1 MGVVTTKTG
10 DKGSTYLKD
19 KVVSKGSFR
28 VDAMGTIDELI
39 ANLILTQSITK
50 LDRVLFETPIK
61 KLIEIGSYLAGYKEV
76 PDFKETTEFMEK
88 TIMSRREAYN
98 GFIYPYDD
106 PKNAQINVA
115 RTICRRAERTIIRL
129 HEESNQPESLLIF
142 MNRLS
147 DYIFVLIGQM

>member
-19 KVVSKGSFR
+19 KVVSKGSLR

-39 ANLILTQSITK
+39 ATLILTQSITK
-50 LDRVLFETPIK
+50 IERNFFETPIK
-61 KLIEIGSYLAGYKEV
+61 KLIEVGSYLAGYKEV
-76 PDFKETTEFMEK
+76 PDFKETIEFMEK
-88 TIMSRREAYN
+88 IIISRRDAYN

-106 PKNAQINVA
+106 PKNAQLNLA
-115 RTICRRAERTIIRL
+115 RTVVRRTERTLIRL
-129 HEESNQPESLLIF
+129 HEESALPESLLIF

-147 DYIFVLIGQM
+147 DYIFVFIG